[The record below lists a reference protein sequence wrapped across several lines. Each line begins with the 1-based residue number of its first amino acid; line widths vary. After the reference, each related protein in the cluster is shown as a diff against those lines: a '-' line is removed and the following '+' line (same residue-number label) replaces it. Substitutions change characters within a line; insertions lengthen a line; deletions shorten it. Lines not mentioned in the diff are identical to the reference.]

1 MATAV
6 PPKTETIQDNYE
18 LELSRVRENIKTKFV
33 GLIDCLKA
41 RESELLRVLDE
52 ILASYLSYKSE
63 IEKVNEKRHS
73 LEKMKRLIEEEI
85 ATSPVRSFQ
94 ENILV
99 QIIKELA
106 SYKTP
111 IEPKMVS
118 FECDSNKMLAE
129 LNKLG
134 KLVERVRTGI
144 DYKSKKQPLLSVCE
158 KGKGME
164 QLNYSLGVT
173 VDNETGN
180 IYIAD
185 QYNSCVKVFDST
197 GKYLFK
203 FGDNEGEGKMYYPR
217 GLAIYEDRILITQ
230 GNNYILNYQ
239 LNGKFVS
246 TIGRHGRGEL
256 EFINLFSL
264 TIDESN
270 GEIYICDYN
279 NNRIQILNS
288 DFSFKSQFGNDTLK
302 HPHDVKLSKE
312 YIYVLDESNPFLHLF
327 NYNHM
332 LQKSVISR
340 GKGMEVIYPIFFFV
354 DQTENIL
361 ISDCSSNS
369 IHIFNTEFQLI
380 HKIPVSNNPTGVTVD
395 KQGRVIVV
403 SLADKDCLQIF

>member
-52 ILASYLSYKSE
+52 ILASYLSYRSE

-144 DYKSKKQPLLSVCE
+144 DYKSKKQPLLSVC
-158 KGKGME
+158 KRGNGME
-164 QLNYSLGVT
+164 QLNNPHGVT
-173 VDNETGN
+173 VDNRTGN

-185 QYNSCVKVFDST
+185 RSNHCVKVFDST

-203 FGDNEGEGKMYYPR
+203 FGDNEGEGKMYLPR
-217 GLAIYEDRILITQ
+217 GVAIYEDRILITQ
-230 GNNYILNYQ
+230 SNHCILNYQ

-246 TIGRHGRGEL
+246 RIGRQGRGEL
-256 EFINLFSL
+256 EFNNLFSL

-270 GEIYICDYN
+270 GDIYICDFN

-288 DFSFKSQFGNDTLK
+288 DLSFKSQFGKDTLK
-302 HPHDVKLSKE
+302 YPHDVKLSKE
-312 YIYVLDESNPFLHLF
+312 YIYVLDDSNPCLHLF
-327 NYNHM
+327 NYNHI

-340 GKGMEVIYPIFFFV
+340 GKGMEVIFPFYFFV

-361 ISDCSSNS
+361 ISDPNSNS

-403 SLADKDCLQIF
+403 CRAVKDYLQIF